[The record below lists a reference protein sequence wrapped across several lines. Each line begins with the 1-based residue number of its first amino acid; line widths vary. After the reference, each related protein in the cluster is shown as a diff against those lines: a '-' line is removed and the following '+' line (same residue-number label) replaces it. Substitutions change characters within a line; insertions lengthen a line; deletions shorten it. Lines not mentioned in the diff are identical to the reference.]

1 MTFKLLMDS
10 TAVDPEVH
18 LNMTTT
24 QRDLATRLEE
34 EQQPAGEMTEQ
45 QPGEQI
51 ADKQTAE
58 GAETMLGSD
67 SESNDEQM
75 EQLGRALHSM
85 EGELTKLR
93 AMNRQQQ
100 QLSNRESEWRSRLQE
115 NDNKWMEKLA
125 EHKSAVES
133 ITMQQLEESIA
144 KAQQVETMMEQK
156 LAKLQQDWECRGDEE
171 NSKQQQE
178 VREIEQHD
186 PKFATVMDS
195 FDNVVAE
202 HEKENLAVRRLI

>member
-1 MTFKLLMDS
+1 MDS

-100 QLSNRESEWRSRLQE
+100 QLSDRESEWRSRLQE
-115 NDNKWMEKLA
+115 NDNKWIEKLA
-125 EHKSAVES
+125 EHKSAVKR

-144 KAQQVETMMEQK
+144 KVQQVETMMEQK

>member
-51 ADKQTAE
+51 AEKQTAE
-58 GAETMLGSD
+58 GAETMLDSD

-75 EQLGRALHSM
+75 EQLG
-85 EGELTKLR
+85 
-93 AMNRQQQ
+93 NREQQQQ
-100 QLSNRESEWRSRLQE
+100 QLSDKESEWQSRQSR
-115 NDNKWMEKLA
+115 K
-125 EHKSAVES
+125 
-133 ITMQQLEESIA
+133 
-144 KAQQVETMMEQK
+144 
-156 LAKLQQDWECRGDEE
+156 
-171 NSKQQQE
+171 
-178 VREIEQHD
+178 
-186 PKFATVMDS
+186 
-195 FDNVVAE
+195 
-202 HEKENLAVRRLI
+202 

>member
-1 MTFKLLMDS
+1 
-10 TAVDPEVH
+10 
-18 LNMTTT
+18 
-24 QRDLATRLEE
+24 
-34 EQQPAGEMTEQ
+34 
-45 QPGEQI
+45 
-51 ADKQTAE
+51 
-58 GAETMLGSD
+58 
-67 SESNDEQM
+67 
-75 EQLGRALHSM
+75 
-85 EGELTKLR
+85 
-93 AMNRQQQ
+93 
-100 QLSNRESEWRSRLQE
+100 
-115 NDNKWMEKLA
+115 MEKLA

-144 KAQQVETMMEQK
+144 KVQQVETMMEQK